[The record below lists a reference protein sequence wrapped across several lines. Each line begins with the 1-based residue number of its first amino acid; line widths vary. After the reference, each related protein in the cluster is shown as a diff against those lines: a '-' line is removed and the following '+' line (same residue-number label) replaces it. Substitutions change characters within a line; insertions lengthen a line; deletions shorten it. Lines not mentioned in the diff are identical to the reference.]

1 MKNDSYTV
9 KHIAETYKI
18 PRSTIISAIERG
30 SLSAAKLSD
39 IWLITSDEK
48 LKSFLE
54 RYKPKVRGN
63 EK

>member
-9 KHIAETYKI
+9 KYIAETYTI

-30 SLSAAKLSD
+30 KLTAGKLSD
-39 IWLITSDEK
+39 IWLITADEK

-54 RYKPKVRGN
+54 RYKPKN
-63 EK
+63 KEK